1 MAGEVAFNSKRLGA
15 EVAIVRTFSAVHP
28 HVCGEAAL
36 PCKCLAAGVAS
47 VNHGG
52 ESTAGQLLARVTRP
66 AFASK
71 GNTTP
76 GVQCSNWMRRSRF
89 WLTVL
94 SVHNASQRAAFCVP
108 VHLIPGPATNPVGC
122 PQVQQQTAFGFL
134 CCHLELSETAQH

>member
-1 MAGEVAFNSKRLGA
+1 MAGEVALNRKRFAA
-15 EVAIVRTFSAVHP
+15 EATIVRTFSAVHP
-28 HVCGEAAL
+28 YVCGEAAL

-52 ESTAGQLLARVTRP
+52 ESAAGQLLARVTRP

-71 GNTTP
+71 GNTTL

-94 SVHNASQRAAFCVP
+94 SVQVQQFCVP
-108 VHLIPGPATNPVGC
+108 VAPIAVSLA
-122 PQVQQQTAFGFL
+122 
-134 CCHLELSETAQH
+134 